1 MNERMKRREEGEV
14 EAEMRHVWLRGEGGR
29 IYLYRERVVDWRQTN
44 KPNQTSLLQTLR
56 FVSARLKQIDV
67 FRAVQDLHIPPKRD

>member
-44 KPNQTSLLQTLR
+44 KPNQFASNTAFCFCS
-56 FVSARLKQIDV
+56 FEAN
-67 FRAVQDLHIPPKRD
+67 